1 MKYSNSVDFNNRWD
15 QAIKSPGVMVAD
27 VEKVAVN
34 VSMETILD
42 RYLKSVEAEV
52 GEHKISQAVCDQLA
66 AQFTQVKSVLQA
78 IDKARQAAT
87 STPGKGE
94 KC

>member
-1 MKYSNSVDFNNRWD
+1 MKYSNSANFNNRWD
-15 QAIKSPGVMVAD
+15 QAIKSPGVVVD

-66 AQFTQVKSVLQA
+66 AQFTQVKSVLKT
-78 IDKARQAAT
+78 IDKARRAAT